1 MIQIMKNRNLILS
14 VLLWAVCSSVFAV
27 TLPTSSYNAYETT
40 NVSES
45 YTLGI
50 GSSISNTY
58 LTATSDY
65 ARGTCVVDKQ
75 DPDAIQLCEGCCL
88 GAALI
93 PCLQAGGTE
102 DSCGPAYKE
111 CINDCMGASLPL
123 DTPLM
128 LLPFALAYA
137 FLRKRKQA

>member
-1 MIQIMKNRNLILS
+1 MIQIMKNINLILS

-27 TLPTSSYNAYETT
+27 TLPSSSYSAYETT

-45 YTLGI
+45 FSLGM
-50 GSSISNTY
+50 GSSFNNTY
-58 LTATSDY
+58 LTSASDY
-65 ARGTCVVDKQ
+65 ARGTCTVDKQ
-75 DPDAIQLCEGCCL
+75 DPNAIQLCEGCCM
-88 GAALI
+88 GTALI

-123 DTPLM
+123 GTPLM
-128 LLPFALAYA
+128 LLPFIAVYA
-137 FLRKRKQA
+137 VLRRRKQA